1 MISNQNNFK
10 NQTNP
15 SHIIMKKFILI
26 SLFVL
31 LASISA
37 KAQFTT
43 FSSADNEEYAVF
55 EVEDMESY
63 EIKDYNSWTKQ
74 GFDHKYS
81 LLYINAYRAQINLIN
96 SPATI
101 IDYHLYTE
109 EDESGAA
116 IVDVE
121 LINSTPKTIKEI
133 TFEFEFKNG
142 STPIYDIKTGD
153 SYMVIK
159 FTNLRGRTKSDIYSE
174 VAESILKCYHRLKCE
189 DATYIKKFYNKKATS
204 VNLHSVKIKYTDGS
218 ISNKVAIFDNG
229 YLGNNRLLFDGP
241 LSPYIKYV
249 DYLMKKEKA
258 TKEPSTNSNVIV
270 PSPPQKSDEVFK
282 SAAHMPS
289 FPGGDAALMK
299 YLNDHMIYPEQAKI
313 DGIQGK
319 VIVQFV
325 VKKDGTIG
333 EVKVSRGVHPLLD
346 KEAIRLVLNLPSFS
360 PGRNAVGETID
371 VWYTLPVTF
380 KLPGF

>member
-1 MISNQNNFK
+1 
-10 NQTNP
+10 
-15 SHIIMKKFILI
+15 MKKFLFI
-26 SLFVL
+26 SLLIVL
-31 LASISA
+31 VNSIA
-37 KAQFTT
+37 NAQITSY
-43 FSSADNEEYAVF
+43 SSADNEEYAVY

-74 GFDHKYS
+74 GFDQKYS

-96 SPATI
+96 APATI
-101 IDYHLYTE
+101 IDYHLYTDE
-109 EDESGAA
+109 NESGAVV
-116 IVDVE
+116 VDVE

-133 TFEFEFKNG
+133 TFEFEFRNG

-153 SYMVIK
+153 SYMVLK

-174 VAESILKCYHRLKCE
+174 VAENILKCYHRLKCE
-189 DATYIKKFYNKKATS
+189 DAAYIKKFYNKKATS

-218 ISNKVAIFDNG
+218 TSNKVAIFDNG
-229 YLGNNRLLFDGP
+229 YLENNRLMFDGP
-241 LSPYIKYV
+241 LSPYINYL
-249 DYLMKKEKA
+249 DYLMKKEEA
-258 TKEPSTNSNVIV
+258 TKEPSTNSNIIV
-270 PSPPQKSDEVFK
+270 PASPQKTEEVFK

-299 YLNDHMIYPEQAKI
+299 YLNDHMIYPTELKEEP
-313 DGIQGK
+313 IQGK

-360 PGRNAVGETID
+360 PGRNALGEPVD

-380 KLPGF
+380 KVPGL